1 MNTEPDS
8 LIFKCGIEPVELS
21 LRQAHLET
29 EEEIARADVT
39 NPFYEIE
46 VEKIKQDKIKNNT

>member
-8 LIFKCGIEPVELS
+8 LMFKCGIEPVECS
-21 LRQAHLET
+21 LRRSHLET

-46 VEKIKQDKIKNNT
+46 MEKLKKEKAVE

>member
-46 VEKIKQDKIKNNT
+46 VEKLEKKKAVE

>member
-8 LIFKCGIEPVELS
+8 LIFKCGIDPVELS

-29 EEEIARADVT
+29 EEEIARVDVT

-46 VEKIKQDKIKNNT
+46 VEKMEKKKAVE

>member
-8 LIFKCGIEPVELS
+8 LMFKCGIEPVECS
-21 LRQAHLET
+21 LRRSHLET
-29 EEEIARADVT
+29 DEEIARADIT

-46 VEKIKQDKIKNNT
+46 MEKLKQDKVKNNN